1 MSYKV
6 SEDGNIATVHLDG
19 EIDMDVTEKAKEVIF
34 PHIDAGKEVHLNLSN
49 VQYMDSSGI
58 SVLIESHQKALEK
71 NTKVIIKDVSK
82 SVLKVIMMAK
92 LEQILNLE

>member
-6 SEDGNIATVHLDG
+6 TDDGNIATVHLDG